1 MRIRSALLP
10 LLLVFLGLSACN
22 GASEGQPCV
31 QDSDCSGSLVCRPSP
46 DAPTTDGLRCCPS
59 DISTA
64 TSPDCKPPSSAI
76 FDAGS
81 PAVPEGGYDT
91 GAAVPEAGA
100 ESAADTGA
108 SVDSSD
114 AAAPADAADATLPGD
129 AADGA
134 PATDGSGE

>member
-10 LLLVFLGLSACN
+10 LLLLFLGLSACN
-22 GASEGQPCV
+22 GESEGQPCLV
-31 QDSDCSGSLVCRPSP
+31 DSDCSGSLVCRQSP
-46 DAPTTDGLRCCPS
+46 NYPTTDGLRCCPS
-59 DISTA
+59 GNMQGSTPECQ
-64 TSPDCKPPSSAI
+64 SNVSSF
-76 FDAGS
+76 FDAPSG
-81 PAVPEGGYDT
+81 VPDGPYDT
-91 GAAVPEAGA
+91 GVGMLDAPA

-114 AAAPADAADATLPGD
+114 ATAPVDAADATLSGD